1 MEARDR
7 HREGKKKLKIVSCTA
22 TKIEFAGILEDET
35 EEFKQHVERVQIQ
48 YDQLKALKDRL
59 PQNHAIVQ
67 MDFAENY
74 TCQASEE
81 VQSAYWNASMVT
93 LHPAVSYMFHED
105 IMNIPAECLCL
116 KSSGIIRPP
125 IATVFA
131 IMKRLVSEIKTVTPD
146 LKHIH
151 YYTDSVTSQ
160 YRNKSIFYI
169 VSRHKSLFSVS
180 ASWNYFE
187 AGHGKGPCDGVGGSV
202 KRMADDRDEAVK

>member
-1 MEARDR
+1 M
-7 HREGKKKLKIVSCTA
+7 KIVSYTA

-74 TCQASEE
+74 TCQATEE

-93 LHPAVSYMFHED
+93 LHPAVSYTFHED

-116 KSSGIIRPP
+116 TRSGIIRPP

-131 IMKRLVSEIKTVTPD
+131 IMKRLVSEMKTVTPD

-151 YYTDSVTSQ
+151 YYTDSPTSQ

-169 VSRHKSLFSVS
+169 VSGHKSLFGVS

-187 AGHGKGPCDGVGGSV
+187 AGDGKGPCDGVGGSV

>member
-1 MEARDR
+1 
-7 HREGKKKLKIVSCTA
+7 
-22 TKIEFAGILEDET
+22 
-35 EEFKQHVERVQIQ
+35 
-48 YDQLKALKDRL
+48 
-59 PQNHAIVQ
+59 
-67 MDFAENY
+67 
-74 TCQASEE
+74 
-81 VQSAYWNASMVT
+81 MVT

-131 IMKRLVSEIKTVTPD
+131 IMKRLVSEMKTVTPD

-151 YYTDSVTSQ
+151 YYTDSPTSQ

-169 VSRHKSLFSVS
+169 VSGHKSLFGVS